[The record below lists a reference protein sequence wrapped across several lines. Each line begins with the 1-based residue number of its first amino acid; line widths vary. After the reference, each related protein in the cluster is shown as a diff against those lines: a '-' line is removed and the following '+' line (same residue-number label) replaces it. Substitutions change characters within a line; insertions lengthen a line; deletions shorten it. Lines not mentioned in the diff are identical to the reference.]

1 MDAFDSLR
9 FPERPPRAVA
19 RDESQTLAT
28 SDAEASTDALYA
40 PAPVDGF
47 SEHARPESGSGVR
60 EGARRTK
67 LAPGTTV
74 AGRFEIVQVLR
85 HGGMGTVCL
94 VQHRFLGRQMAL
106 KVVPTQNAAAKTSA
120 AKTSDERS
128 DECAEVRSDVQAA
141 RERLANEGRIAARV
155 RHPNVVTV
163 HDAGLDAELGP
174 YLAMELLEGQT
185 LRDWSSEPRDPETC
199 LDVLEGLLEGAAA
212 VHRAGLVHRDLTPE
226 NVFLHR
232 EDGRV
237 VVKLLDFGLA
247 SEARPAH
254 VGAQLTRP
262 GDALGKPHY
271 RAPEQLRDPTGP
283 CDARADVWSLGV
295 IAHELLTRRLPVLEE
310 SAHDGRVITR
320 RQTIDTRELGAGL
333 AKLIASCIADDTK
346 QRPSDA
352 RSVLRELRALRKKP
366 TARPSWGVVAT
377 AALLGLV
384 GLGAAAFAWTQ
395 SASGTPEMAAPT
407 TSTTVREGAPSDSP
421 SEREGSEATPTASTT
436 STEPTNAEPT
446 NAEPTSREATRTT
459 EATST
464 DTEARAETSR
474 ETTQDRDTPDA
485 PTATTTTMSDGTSPT
500 RRTDPTSSATE
511 RNPSGRTMP
520 RRPLAPR

>member
-1 MDAFDSLR
+1 M
-9 FPERPPRAVA
+9 A
-19 RDESQTLAT
+19 RDESQILAT
-28 SDAEASTDALYA
+28 SDSEPSADELYA

-106 KVVPTQNAAAKTSA
+106 KVVPTQSA
-120 AKTSDERS
+120 LGKTSDERS
-128 DECAEVRSDVQAA
+128 DERGGERVDVRSDVQAA

-163 HDAGLDAELGP
+163 HDAGLDPELGP
-174 YLAMELLEGQT
+174 YVAMELLEGQT
-185 LRDWSSEPRDPETC
+185 LRDWSSEPRDAETC
-199 LDVLEGLLEGAAA
+199 LDVLEGVLEGAAA

-232 EDGRV
+232 EDGRT

-320 RQTIDTRELGAGL
+320 RQTIDARELGAGL
-333 AKLIASCIADDTK
+333 AKLIASCIADDAK
-346 QRPSDA
+346 QRPTDA

-366 TARPSWGVVAT
+366 TARPSWGVVLS
-377 AALLGLV
+377 AALLGIV
-384 GLGAAAFAWTQ
+384 GLGAAAFVWTR
-395 SASGTPEMAAPT
+395 SANDAPEMAAPA
-407 TSTTVREGAPSDSP
+407 TSTTVREEDAPSR
-421 SEREGSEATPTASTT
+421 EREEAATTSTT
-436 STEPTNAEPT
+436 SAAANTEPTNAAPTNAEPT
-446 NAEPTSREATRTT
+446 NDDAMDREATRTT

-464 DTEARAETSR
+464 DTEAGAHASR
-474 ETTQDRDTPDA
+474 EATQVRDGDA
-485 PTATTTTMSDGTSPT
+485 PSAARTSDRTSNPA

-511 RNPSGRTMP
+511 RNPAGRTMP

>member
-1 MDAFDSLR
+1 M
-9 FPERPPRAVA
+9 P
-19 RDESQTLAT
+19 RDESQPLAT
-28 SDAEASTDALYA
+28 SDVEPSADELYA

-47 SEHARPESGSGVR
+47 SEHVRPESGSGVR

-94 VQHRFLGRQMAL
+94 VHHRFLGRQMAL
-106 KVVPTQNAAAKTSA
+106 KVVPTQTTTGKTTDDRA
-120 AKTSDERS
+120 DVGG
-128 DECAEVRSDVQAA
+128 DVRSDVQAA

-163 HDAGLDAELGP
+163 HDAGVDPELGP
-174 YLAMELLEGQT
+174 YVAMELLEGRT
-185 LRDWSSEPRDPETC
+185 LRDWSSEPRDAEAC

-212 VHRAGLVHRDLTPE
+212 VHAAGLVHRDLTPE

-232 EDGRV
+232 EDERT
-237 VVKLLDFGLA
+237 VVKILDFGLA
-247 SEARPAH
+247 SDARPAH

-310 SAHDGRVITR
+310 SAYDGRVITR
-320 RQTIDTRELGAGL
+320 RQAIDARELGVGL
-333 AKLIASCIADDTK
+333 ATWVTSCIADDAK
-346 QRPSDA
+346 LRPKDA
-352 RSVLRELRALRKKP
+352 RSALRELRALRKRP
-366 TARPSWGVVAT
+366 AARPSWSVVVV
-377 AALLGLV
+377 AALLGLG
-384 GLGAAAFAWTQ
+384 GLGAAVFAWNRTS
-395 SASGTPEMAAPT
+395 SASETSAAPAPIAPAST
-407 TSTTVREGAPSDSP
+407 AATRREPTSESLAEVERAGVANAEATREDATRADATRAEATRATTFSAADDRSRTSTT
-421 SEREGSEATPTASTT
+421 TT
-436 STEPTNAEPT
+436 DRTRNPGG
-446 NAEPTSREATRTT
+446 RTT
-459 EATST
+459 
-464 DTEARAETSR
+464 
-474 ETTQDRDTPDA
+474 
-485 PTATTTTMSDGTSPT
+485 
-500 RRTDPTSSATE
+500 
-511 RNPSGRTMP
+511 P

>member
-1 MDAFDSLR
+1 M
-9 FPERPPRAVA
+9 A

-28 SDAEASTDALYA
+28 SDAEPSADELFA
-40 PAPVDGF
+40 PGPVDGF

-106 KVVPTQNAAAKTSA
+106 KVVPTQSA
-120 AKTSDERS
+120 LGKTSDERG
-128 DECAEVRSDVQAA
+128 DERGGERLDVRSDVQAA

-163 HDAGLDAELGP
+163 HDAGLDSELGP
-174 YLAMELLEGQT
+174 YVAMELLEGQT
-185 LRDWSSEPRDPETC
+185 LRDWSSEPRDAEAC
-199 LDVLEGLLEGAAA
+199 LDVLEELLEGAAA

-333 AKLIASCIADDTK
+333 AKLIGSCIADDAK

-366 TARPSWGVVAT
+366 TARPSWGVVMT
-377 AALLGLV
+377 AALLGLA

-395 SASGTPEMAAPT
+395 SASETPEMAAPT
-407 TSTTVREGAPSDSP
+407 TSTAAREGAPSDSP
-421 SEREGSEATPTASTT
+421 SEREGSAATPTASTM
-436 STEPTNAEPT
+436 STEATNDDAPNDEPTNT
-446 NAEPTSREATRTT
+446 NHDAMDGDGTRTT
-459 EATST
+459 DATST
-464 DTEARAETSR
+464 NTEARAETSR

-485 PTATTTTMSDGTSPT
+485 PTATTTMSDRTSPT

>member
-1 MDAFDSLR
+1 M
-9 FPERPPRAVA
+9 A

-28 SDAEASTDALYA
+28 SDAEPSADELYA

-106 KVVPTQNAAAKTSA
+106 KVVPTQSA
-120 AKTSDERS
+120 LGKTSDEHN
-128 DECAEVRSDVQAA
+128 DERGDERVDVRSDVQAA

-163 HDAGLDAELGP
+163 HDAGLDPELGP
-174 YLAMELLEGQT
+174 YVAMELLEGQT
-185 LRDWSSEPRDPETC
+185 LRDWSSESRDAEIC

-333 AKLIASCIADDTK
+333 AKLIASCIADDAK

-366 TARPSWGVVAT
+366 TARPSSGVVVA

-421 SEREGSEATPTASTT
+421 SERESSEATPPTNTT
-436 STEPTNAEPT
+436 STEAANDAAPNAEPT
-446 NAEPTSREATRTT
+446 NDDAMDREATRTT
-459 EATST
+459 ETST
-464 DTEARAETSR
+464 EAESRAETSR
-474 ETTQDRDTPDA
+474 EATQDRDDPDA
-485 PTATTTTMSDGTSPT
+485 PTATTTSDRTSTPT